1 MNLICRTLGL
11 VTTLIL
17 VLISRGSAQ
26 VASSGVAP
34 AVSVPPAPTASVSVT
49 APAGVATD
57 RLLSVLELKTL
68 ASTNRS
74 QAVFIV
80 PAQPMTTEELTS
92 ITEDVNVMRRIFENK
107 LRQANL
113 LPPAGPF
120 SLFVGDAHPY
130 FGRNDA
136 DAGRSM
142 YLQGYGVLFVV
153 DVDYPLAPGP
163 QAEPNET
170 PEPQVEGDPVWAKTR
185 EEVYQ
190 PRAARKKDP
199 YDSRPKYSAAQVEN
213 LKTTLI
219 QTLVHAANIR
229 CLAPEESVIVRLTG
243 SPESDVFAGET
254 IAIPGTGQ
262 IVVKS
267 SNNDLRI
274 VEGPLAETAQTV
286 LTIRAKGADIKAR
299 AEGKLTDEQFR
310 QRVQVLSQP
319 VFGMAAMDVLP
330 APPQQT
336 QITTS
341 RRRIS
346 R

>member
-1 MNLICRTLGL
+1 MNLICRTFSL

-17 VLISRGSAQ
+17 AVTSLSSAQ
-26 VASSGVAP
+26 MASSDVQETAP
-34 AVSVPPAPTASVSVT
+34 ASVSVN
-49 APAGVATD
+49 AAAGIATD
-57 RLLSVLELKTL
+57 RLRSVLETKTL

-120 SLFVGDAHPY
+120 SLFVGDANPL
-130 FGRNDA
+130 FWRNDA

-142 YLQGYGVLFVV
+142 YLQGYGLLFIM

-163 QAEPNET
+163 QTEPNET

-190 PRAARKKDP
+190 PRVARKKDP
-199 YDSRPKYSAAQVEN
+199 YDSRPKYSAEQVEN
-213 LKTTLI
+213 LKTTVI

-262 IVVKS
+262 IVVKTRS
-267 SNNDLRI
+267 NDLRI
-274 VEGPLAETAQTV
+274 VEGPLAEMTQTV

-319 VFGMAAMDVLP
+319 VLGAAAMDAVP
-330 APPQQT
+330 VSPGAST
-336 QITTS
+336 ITS
-341 RRRIS
+341 RRIS

>member
-1 MNLICRTLGL
+1 MNPICRTFC
-11 VTTLIL
+11 LIISA
-17 VLISRGSAQ
+17 VVALISTGRAQ
-26 VASSGVAP
+26 VASS
-34 AVSVPPAPTASVSVT
+34 SVDSTAPTAVSTT
-49 APAGVATD
+49 ASAGAATD
-57 RLLSVLELKTL
+57 RLRSVLEMKSF
-68 ASTNRS
+68 ASTNRPA
-74 QAVFIV
+74 AVFIV
-80 PAQPMTTEELTS
+80 PDKQLTTDELTN
-92 ITEDVNVMRRIFENK
+92 ITEDVSVMRRILENK

-120 SLFVGDAHPY
+120 SLFVGDAYPY
-130 FGRNDA
+130 FGRGDG

-142 YLQGYGVLFVV
+142 YLQGYGLLFVM

-163 QAEPNET
+163 QVEPNDT
-170 PEPQVEGDPVWAKTR
+170 PEPKVEGDPLWARTR
-185 EEVYQ
+185 EEIYQ
-190 PRAARKKDP
+190 PQRLDRKKNAGE
-199 YDSRPKYSAAQVEN
+199 SRPTYSAEKVES
-213 LKTTLI
+213 LKTTVI

-243 SPESDVFAGET
+243 SPESDVFAAET

-262 IVVKS
+262 ILVKT

-274 VEGPLAETAQTV
+274 MERSLTETAQTL

-319 VFGMAAMDVLP
+319 VLSAAAMDVLP
-330 APPQQT
+330 ASPGGSTVT
-336 QITTS
+336 Q
-341 RRRIS
+341 RRIS

>member
-1 MNLICRTLGL
+1 MNPLCRTFRL

-17 VLISRGSAQ
+17 VLISLSSAQ
-26 VASSGVAP
+26 VASSNVQESAP
-34 AVSVPPAPTASVSVT
+34 ASVGLT

-57 RLLSVLELKTL
+57 RLRNVLEMKAF

-113 LPPAGPF
+113 LAPPGPF
-120 SLFVGDAHPY
+120 SLFVGDAPPY
-130 FGRNDA
+130 FGRNDG

-142 YLQGYGVLFVV
+142 YLQGYGVLFII

-170 PEPQVEGDPVWAKTR
+170 PPPQVDGDPVWAKTR
-185 EEVYQ
+185 EEIYQ
-190 PRAARKKDP
+190 PRVARKKDP
-199 YDSRPKYSAAQVEN
+199 YDSRPKYSAEQVES

-219 QTLVHAANIR
+219 QMLVHAANIR
-229 CLAPEESVIVRLTG
+229 CLAPEESVIIRLTG

-267 SNNDLRI
+267 SNNDVRI
-274 VEGPLAETAQTV
+274 VEAPLAETAQTV
-286 LTIRAKGADIKAR
+286 LTIRAKGADIQAR

-310 QRVQVLSQP
+310 QRVQILSQP
-319 VFGMAAMDVLP
+319 VLSGAAMDVLP
-330 APPQQT
+330 ASPGASNVT
-336 QITTS
+336 Q
-341 RRRIS
+341 RRIS